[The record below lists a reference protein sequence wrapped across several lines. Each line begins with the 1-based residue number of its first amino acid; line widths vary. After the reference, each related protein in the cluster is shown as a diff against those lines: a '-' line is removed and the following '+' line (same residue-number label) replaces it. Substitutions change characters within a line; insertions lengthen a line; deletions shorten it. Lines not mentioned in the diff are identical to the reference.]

1 MLEIHGTPTIRIR
14 TERDR
19 ITRVFNTPEIAEDF
33 KEKCNNLGIRFTV
46 LGVSLDITSNGS
58 KDGKGEGG

>member
-19 ITRVFNTPEIAEDF
+19 ITRVFNTPSIAEDF
-33 KEKCNNLGIRFTV
+33 KEKCDNLGIKYTV

-58 KDGKGEGG
+58 KDDKEGG